1 MNVQQTAN
9 GLREP
14 TSFSTPAITL
24 VRGAIFFGPLIYSP
38 MKKEDQRFGKYL
50 MVIKDQIGI
59 HNVIDLK
66 TDDEREANERA
77 AVVCRLPYELNP
89 MPSGGMGLG
98 TYDVRTRRIPNW
110 NLSTEGVD
118 CAIELLR
125 INLYSY
131 RYKGGLPPGTTYE
144 DWR

>member
-1 MNVQQTAN
+1 M
-9 GLREP
+9 
-14 TSFSTPAITL
+14 L
-24 VRGAIFFGPLIYSP
+24 VLKGHFFGAFIYSP
-38 MKKEDQRFGKYL
+38 MENEEDKRIGKYL

-66 TDDEREANERA
+66 TDDEQEANERA
-77 AVVCRLPYELNP
+77 AVISRLPYELNP

-98 TYDVRTRRIPNW
+98 FYDVRTRRIPNW

-125 INLYSY
+125 LNLYSH
-131 RYKGGLPPGTTYE
+131 RYEGGLPPGTTYE
-144 DWR
+144 DWQ